1 MVKNA
6 TAIDKIS
13 MIILLLAPILWIY
26 GESEGWNYE
35 VICTLPLSFFFFL
48 YYLFSKGNILGNNDP
63 LPQGLVWYFFYW
75 AFVFIIIS
83 VQLPLSMIQSY
94 FAFFLFFST
103 FKSEYFI
110 RIYKAFALICIVF
123 FFLQEVS
130 YHLTGIRISGA
141 ISFLPK
147 SGDITMSEYMSVQA
161 EGLRSCSF
169 FSEPAHFA
177 QFLLPLFAIEI
188 FYDKHK
194 MHIWYAIVIGAAL
207 LLLQSGNG
215 ILGMAAILFF
225 LLPHYFT
232 KGRKN
237 KWQAFLTATLFISV
251 VVYYYVNSEMGLSLL
266 ERQNEI
272 SMDYEGGSRS
282 GFLRIWRGFYVFD
295 DYSFFEKIFGCPNDK
310 AQLAH
315 VYSSG
320 MIMNVGAEL
329 YFNAFQKILLNT
341 GLVGVGIFVFVCY
354 KIWHNN
360 TICGKAIL
368 LTFIVLSFIS
378 AIYMTHTMILYL
390 LLADNMKKWKIHQQ
404 RC

>member
-207 LLLQSGNG
+207 LLLQSRQWYIGNG
-215 ILGMAAILFF
+215 CNIVFSLTPLF
-225 LLPHYFT
+225 Y
-232 KGRKN
+232 
-237 KWQAFLTATLFISV
+237 
-251 VVYYYVNSEMGLSLL
+251 
-266 ERQNEI
+266 
-272 SMDYEGGSRS
+272 
-282 GFLRIWRGFYVFD
+282 
-295 DYSFFEKIFGCPNDK
+295 
-310 AQLAH
+310 
-315 VYSSG
+315 
-320 MIMNVGAEL
+320 
-329 YFNAFQKILLNT
+329 
-341 GLVGVGIFVFVCY
+341 
-354 KIWHNN
+354 
-360 TICGKAIL
+360 
-368 LTFIVLSFIS
+368 
-378 AIYMTHTMILYL
+378 
-390 LLADNMKKWKIHQQ
+390 
-404 RC
+404 